1 MSEAA
6 QKVLVVLGCIAIAV
20 ACIFAVVVQ
29 QRQWQQYATE
39 HHCVSVGTKAGQ
51 YVYTAKGGGWT
62 ADQTIYRCDN
72 GEEQIR

>member
-1 MSEAA
+1 MSYAA
-6 QKVLVVLGCIAIAV
+6 QKFLVVFGSIAILAF
-20 ACIFAVVVQ
+20 ALFAVVYENQ
-29 QRQWQQYATE
+29 QWQKYATD

-62 ADQTIYRCDN
+62 ADQTIYHCDN